1 MKTNLTVKTLLF
13 TLIYAFF
20 GIGTIL
26 FAKEVMKK
34 ENVKQV
40 EKPVVLFDWVLVG
53 TDPTNASHYAKENPN
68 SPAPCPGLPQA
79 ICKIQAPEDAFGQ
92 PDMSAASGSSTVGD
106 QIDDALESLQPGN
119 TPTLNDA
126 VLAFRSTN

>member
-1 MKTNLTVKTLLF
+1 MRTTLTVKTLLF
-13 TLIYAFF
+13 TLIFAFF
-20 GIGTIL
+20 AIGTIAI
-26 FAKEVMKK
+26 AKEVMKK
-34 ENVKQV
+34 ETVKQAG
-40 EKPVVLFDWVLVG
+40 KTVVLFDWVLVG
-53 TDPTNASHYAKENPN
+53 TDPTNASHYAKEDPN
-68 SPAPCPGLPQA
+68 SPAPCPGLPQT